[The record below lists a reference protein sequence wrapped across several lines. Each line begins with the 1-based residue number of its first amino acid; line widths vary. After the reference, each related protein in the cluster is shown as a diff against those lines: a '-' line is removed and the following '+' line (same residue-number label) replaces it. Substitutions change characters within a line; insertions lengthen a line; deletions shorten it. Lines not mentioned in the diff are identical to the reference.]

1 MANVIAAPIGFGWS
15 ITEKDSS
22 IQIDV
27 GFKVEIDR
35 KSGAL
40 TALGAHKV
48 DGPFRIKK
56 GESWL
61 GPNDLELVSAT
72 WNNEDS
78 SLTLTYKDETALTL
92 FFAKNQI
99 TGRLTGVASLYR
111 FPYLAGLKVDNDE
124 LITTNNFGELIP
136 DPVNTMKLPVKTAS
150 CSWHNYFVARPVEGI
165 PGCVHLED
173 KNVYRLGYAGL
184 ASMPWLF
191 YGNKAEGFY
200 IASYD
205 DRFYNTYMHIEGTD
219 SILLAL
225 EKFGGEERFDSGI
238 AELSY
243 VKGDWHE
250 AARRYRKWLLTW
262 YKPGPVPE
270 WVWEENGLVVH
281 YDFKFQ
287 SGEICHRFEDIPMLF
302 DMAKKAGFKHLYV
315 SAWNEGGFDTL
326 YPQFFPDLELGTI
339 RDLKKG
345 IDYVKANGGKISF
358 YINTRI
364 FNHRSEFYNT
374 LGKKMAARNAEGN
387 EYTEKYG
394 KETFSCM
401 CLGEKS
407 WTKILKD
414 TILWLVNDMGA
425 TGMYIDQVGSFPRIC
440 YSKEHTHDRPDMWSL
455 GYIDLL
461 KSLNEEAEGD
471 PFFIMEGCGDTYSQ
485 FVGAQLV
492 HASWGLYTPYGHP
505 EIYKYTLPEIIHI
518 DMVHPKPVPI
528 DVDAIGLNPVQ
539 VSSKMFLLG
548 THFWMYDHVLEDPE
562 LWDFLTKL
570 FKIRT
575 EIQPQLRRTQFVD
588 TDGLQSDFAKR
599 YTSLEEEM
607 ILFYNPENKAEI
619 ELDIP
624 VPEKVQAMFLGDE
637 EPQIIETTS
646 GKLPTKDR
654 SLGVFIWYK

>member
-1 MANVIAAPIGFGWS
+1 
-15 ITEKDSS
+15 
-22 IQIDV
+22 
-27 GFKVEIDR
+27 
-35 KSGAL
+35 
-40 TALGAHKV
+40 
-48 DGPFRIKK
+48 
-56 GESWL
+56 
-61 GPNDLELVSAT
+61 LELVSAT

-624 VPEKVQAMFLGDE
+624 VPEIVQAMFLGDE